1 MKTKLAAALLL
12 CILLITGFRVQAD
25 DETRNVEPFTE
36 ISLRLGAK
44 VHLEQGNKQTLEIVA
59 KASTLEQII
68 TEVKEGKLIIR
79 FPNKNLF
86 WNDFRPGEIT
96 IHITIPQINELAVT
110 GSGDI
115 IADDEIKAK
124 FIDLMVSGS
133 GNINLSELSAERVK
147 TTISGSGNIVLAGDT
162 PAQDL
167 SITISGSG
175 NFKGLD
181 YTAEDVSVKVSGSG
195 NAGIEARNNLYIRLV
210 GSGNISYKGNP
221 SIDQSTTGSGTV
233 KKVN

>member
-1 MKTKLAAALLL
+1 MKTIFATALLF
-12 CILLITGFRVQAD
+12 CTLLLTTMQVQAD
-25 DETRNVEPFTE
+25 DETRSVEPFTE
-36 ISLRLGAK
+36 ISLRIGAK
-44 VHLEQGNKQTLEIVA
+44 VHLEQGDKQNLEIVA

-96 IHITIPQINELAVT
+96 IHITTPEINALAVT

-115 IADDEIKAK
+115 VAEDEIKTK
-124 FIDLMVSGS
+124 ILDLTLSGS
-133 GNINLSELSAERVK
+133 GNIHLSELTAERVK
-147 TTISGSGNIVLAGDT
+147 TAISGSGNIVLGGKT

-167 SITISGSG
+167 SIAISGSG

-181 YTAEDVSVKVSGSG
+181 YSAEDVSVKVSGSG

-210 GSGNISYKGNP
+210 GSGNVTYKGKP
-221 SIDQSTTGSGTV
+221 QIDQSTTGSGTV
-233 KKVN
+233 KRLD

>member
-1 MKTKLAAALLL
+1 MKTKFTTALLF
-12 CILLITGFRVQAD
+12 CALLMTGFRVQAD
-25 DETRNVEPFTE
+25 DETRSVEPFTE
-36 ISLRLGAK
+36 ISLRIGAK
-44 VHLEQGNKQTLEIVA
+44 VHLEQGDKQNLEIVA

-86 WNDFRPGEIT
+86 WNDFQPGEIT
-96 IHITIPQINELAVT
+96 IHITTPEINALAVT

-115 IADDEIKAK
+115 VAEDEIKTK
-124 FIDLMVSGS
+124 ILDLMLSGS
-133 GNINLSELSAERVK
+133 GNIHLSELTAERVK
-147 TTISGSGNIVLAGDT
+147 TAISGSGNITLGGKS

-167 SITISGSG
+167 SVAISGSG

-181 YTAEDVSVKVSGSG
+181 YSAEDVSVKVSGSG
-195 NAGIEARNNLYIRLV
+195 NAGIEARKNLYIRLV
-210 GSGNISYKGNP
+210 GSGNVTYKGSP
-221 SIDQSTTGSGTV
+221 LIDQSTTGSGSV